1 MRLYRLCRASYP
13 PYDGEG
19 ARQAGGRWNSK
30 CARVVYMSEN
40 RSLAVLEIL
49 VHLSD
54 VLPDKYVLGS
64 ADLPDDVSPEILTDR
79 ALPENWTTL
88 VVGEQRTT
96 RQLGD
101 EWLRRQSS
109 VVLAVP
115 SVTSGERNFLLNP
128 EHPQFRQINFH
139 EPVPFSFDIRLLR
152 TSQDA
157 VQSPK
162 PTSQ

>member
-1 MRLYRLCRASYP
+1 MRVYRLCRASYP

-19 ARQAGGRWNSK
+19 ARRAGGRWNSK
-30 CARVVYMSEN
+30 GARVVYMSEN

-64 ADLPDDVSPEILTDR
+64 ADLPDDVSPEVLTDKE
-79 ALPENWTTL
+79 LPENWATL
-88 VVGEQRTT
+88 VVGEQHTT

-101 EWLRRQSS
+101 EWLRRGNSA
-109 VVLAVP
+109 VLSVP

-139 EPVPFSFDIRLLR
+139 DPVLFRFDIRLLR
-152 TSQDA
+152 PSEDG